1 MTKSEPGRFT
11 GQVALVTGA
20 NSGLGFAAASA
31 LARAGAKVL
40 LAARRR
46 SEGEQAAAAINDSG
60 GEAVFV
66 ATDVTDAESV
76 EATVAACLD
85 TFGRLDIAFNNAG
98 ITGQVNADV
107 ADADIDIFDQVMA
120 VNVRGVFLSMKYQ
133 VPAMLASGG
142 GSIINCSSGA
152 GLRGGPKASPYY
164 ASKHAVIG
172 LTKSVALEYATH
184 NIRVNAVCPGL
195 ILTDIVRYGFVD
207 APEKLA
213 RLSGRIPMER
223 TGQPDEVAQVVLW
236 LASTDSSFI
245 TGVAIPV
252 DGGTTAG

>member
-1 MTKSEPGRFT
+1 MTEGGAGRFA
-11 GQVALVTGA
+11 GQVALVTGG

-31 LARAGAKVL
+31 LAGAGAKVL

-46 SEGEQAAAAINDSG
+46 AEGEQAAAAINAAG

-66 ATDVTDAESV
+66 ATDVTDADSV

-85 TFGRLDIAFNNAG
+85 TFGRLDVAFNNAG

-107 ADADIDIFDQVMA
+107 ADADIGVFDQVMA

-172 LTKSVALEYATH
+172 LTKSVALEYATR
-184 NIRVNAVCPGL
+184 NIRVNAICPGL
-195 ILTDIVRYGFVD
+195 ILTDIVRYGFAD

-213 RLSGRIPMER
+213 RLSSRIPMER
-223 TGQPDEVAQVVLW
+223 TGDPGEVAQVVLW
-236 LASTDSSFI
+236 LASSDSSFI
-245 TGVAIPV
+245 TGVAMPV
-252 DGGTTAG
+252 DGGTTAS